1 MLPCPS
7 IWPPPRKNASTR
19 PCAAQSNTSTA
30 PLVKKLC
37 SCEPRTEIL
46 TGGLPSR
53 ALRARSNMAP
63 AAGIG
68 DDAPTATCL
77 MPSSKPAMTLIR
89 SSRRSRS
96 PAMALGH
103 LLALRQEAGQVG
115 AKALLGA
122 RHRGITRDLGIVD
135 GIFARE
141 RQRPGA
147 ARGYRDLVDIE
158 RGQHARR
165 GILGRHQ
172 IALDDALHGDKGPL
186 GRIGHRRQLAVPSDP
201 YIA

>member
-1 MLPCPS
+1 MLPAPS
-7 IWPPPRKNASTR
+7 IWPPPRKNASIR

-37 SCEPRTEIL
+37 SCEPRIEIL

-53 ALRARSNMAP
+53 SLRARSSMAP

-77 MPSSKPAMTLIR
+77 MPSSRPAITLIR

-103 LLALRQEAGQVG
+103 LLAPGEEAGEVS

-122 RHRGITRDLGIVD
+122 RHCGIARDLDVVA
-135 GIFARE
+135 GIFARQ

-147 ARGYRDLVDIE
+147 ARGNRDLVDIE
-158 RGQHARR
+158 RWQHARR
-165 GILGRHQ
+165 GML
-172 IALDDALHGDKGPL
+172 
-186 GRIGHRRQLAVPSDP
+186 
-201 YIA
+201 